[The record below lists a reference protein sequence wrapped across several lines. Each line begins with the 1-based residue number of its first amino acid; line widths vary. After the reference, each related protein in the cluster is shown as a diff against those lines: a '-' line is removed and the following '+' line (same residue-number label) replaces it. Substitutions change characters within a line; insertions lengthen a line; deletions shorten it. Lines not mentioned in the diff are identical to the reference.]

1 MLVLQ
6 INKGDADYFLEQI
19 LIDPI
24 TTIWNKT
31 CRNGLYTFH
40 MEQDLPMW
48 WNRPYPCV
56 GTEYGNTKL
65 SVQQLKN

>member
-6 INKGDADYFLEQI
+6 ITKGDADYFLEQI
-19 LIDPI
+19 LVDPI

-31 CRNGLYTFH
+31 CRNGLSTFH
-40 MEQDLPMW
+40 VEQDLPMW

-56 GTEYGNTKL
+56 GTGYGNTKL
-65 SVQQLKN
+65 SVKQLKN